1 MTLVLV
7 TWLARKSHTNC
18 LKFRSKLSHFLTY
31 LEFFGL
37 KLISVMSGVQRS
49 QFWSSKWP
57 LSGLFSRSK
66 AGNHSRLLFFSLKN
80 WDFFL
85 FSSRPVN
92 TFNCQKSAF
101 WIRTQGTS
109 EFLAKNIIDFL
120 RIRIP
125 EFSSKFWLFL
135 NYFQFLSNLKFK
147 FWNVEVSKIE
157 FLGSEY
163 LNLVTN

>member
-1 MTLVLV
+1 MAFFQGQRQVITLG
-7 TWLARKSHTNC
+7 C
-18 LKFRSKLSHFLTY
+18 YFFLWKI
-31 LEFFGL
+31 E
-37 KLISVMSGVQRS
+37 I
-49 QFWSSKWP
+49 
-57 LSGLFSRSK
+57 
-66 AGNHSRLLFFSLKN
+66 
-80 WDFFL
+80 FFL

-147 FWNVEVSKIE
+147 FWNVVLKIE

-163 LNLVTN
+163 LNLVANFDSFKMFLVFVTLLVQILKCQTVQKMKIIQNES